1 MMITVAVEP
10 VNVETVRIIVFG
22 RDEDTNYNYV
32 IDIMEGERDN
42 NLARFAAQ
50 RITDLN
56 VLENEIVFSGIHDDV
71 DFGKKRIFASKL
83 LHLIRT
89 VKSEEEI

>member
-1 MMITVAVEP
+1 MITVTVEP

-42 NLARFAAQ
+42 GLARFAVQ

-56 VLENEIVFSGIHDDV
+56 VLENEIVFGGIHDDV
-71 DFGKKRIFASKL
+71 DFGKKRAFASKL

-89 VKSEEEI
+89 VEREEEI

>member
-1 MMITVAVEP
+1 MITVAVEP
-10 VNVETVRIIVFG
+10 VNVETVRIIVFD

-32 IDIMEGERDN
+32 IGIIEGERDN
-42 NLARFAAQ
+42 NLARLVSR

-56 VLENEIVFSGIHDDV
+56 VFENEIVFSGIHDDV

>member
-1 MMITVAVEP
+1 MITVAVEP
-10 VNVETVRIIVFG
+10 VNVETVRIIVFD

-50 RITDLN
+50 RIVDLN
-56 VLENEIVFSGIHDDV
+56 VLENEIVFSGIHNDV
-71 DFGKKRIFASKL
+71 DFGKKPTFASKL

-89 VKSEEEI
+89 VKREEEI

>member
-1 MMITVAVEP
+1 MITVAVEP
-10 VNVETVRIIVFG
+10 VNVETVRIIVFD

-32 IDIMEGERDN
+32 IGIIEGERNN
-42 NLARFAAQ
+42 NLARLVSR

-56 VLENEIVFSGIHDDV
+56 VFENEIVFSGIHNDV
-71 DFGKKRIFASKL
+71 DFGKECTFASKL

-89 VKSEEEI
+89 VKREEEI